1 MAKYRI
7 TREMRDPDTR
17 FGKVYFFIQKKW
29 LWMWRDV
36 RPYNIDSEFYG
47 EPTQWRTFDDAFAML
62 QRIKTVLSQPPA
74 EERKPDVVWFEE
86 IEEH

>member
-7 TREMRDPDTR
+7 TREMRNPDTR
-17 FGKVYFFIQKKW
+17 VGKTYYFIQKKW

-36 RPYNIDSEFYG
+36 RPFDIDAEFYG
-47 EPTQWRTFDDAFAML
+47 EPTHWKTFDEAFEML
-62 QRIKTVLSQPPA
+62 QRIKDVMSHPPA
-74 EERKPDVVWFEE
+74 EERKPYVVWFEE